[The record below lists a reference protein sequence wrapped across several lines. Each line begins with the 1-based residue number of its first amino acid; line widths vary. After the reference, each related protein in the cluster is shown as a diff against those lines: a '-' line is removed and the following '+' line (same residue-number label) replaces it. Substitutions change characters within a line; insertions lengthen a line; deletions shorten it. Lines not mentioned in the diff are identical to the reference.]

1 MPRLEV
7 ELTSSRPDGT
17 WTWRKAGARQPKGD
31 VDGTLVPAGS
41 KVGDV
46 LRVETEQMV
55 EGIEITSVLPA
66 KAARVDKFDRIEITR
81 PEPKE
86 LVSSQL
92 VAKGRKDDRGR
103 DRRPRGDGDRPRR
116 DNDRPRRDGDRP
128 SRDRP
133 AGERSERPDR
143 GPRRPDRAPAPERPR
158 PKRLRPLRTHRD
170 AVLESLAPE
179 LRPVA
184 EQVLKGGV
192 PAVRQAL
199 DEQNA
204 KSREAGLPEV
214 SGDEL
219 LGVAEKMVPQL
230 RRAEWRDRADAAL
243 KVIDELDLRDLRSV
257 VVAGAESA
265 RDDESRAVAAQLKDA
280 LGRRVEEEHA
290 AWLAELSELLDQ
302 ERVVR
307 ALRLSSRPPKA
318 GVPLPP
324 EMATRLAAQASAAL
338 TSDTLPDR
346 WGTVLDALSFSPVRT
361 AVNATSLPDPVP
373 DTVRDAVAAASDR
386 LPHIAAA
393 FGIDPATVPKSAKRR
408 GPLTQQR
415 RGSGGKPGGPAA
427 GGGAGRSA
435 GAAGKPKGDR
445 PKADKPDPTEPTPES
460 EVESIPVAEAT
471 VAEETTAAPVEAEAT
486 TTPEV
491 AVEPP
496 AEAATDA
503 VVEAETSG
511 SSSLEAE
518 APVADA
524 IEQHEAITDEPG
536 PETIADAAPEGPSD
550 PELS

>member
-17 WTWRKAGARQPKGD
+17 WTWRKVGARQPKGD
-31 VDGTLVPAGS
+31 MHGGLVPTGS

-55 EGIEITSVLPA
+55 DGIEITSVLPT
-66 KAARVDKFDRIEITR
+66 KAARADRFERIEITR

-116 DNDRPRRDGDRP
+116 DGDRPRRDGDGPGGARP
-128 SRDRP
+128 SGPRSDR
-133 AGERSERPDR
+133 SDRPDR
-143 GPRRPDRAPAPERPR
+143 GPRHPDRAPAPERPR

-199 DEQNA
+199 DEQNT
-204 KSREAGLPEV
+204 KSRAAGLPEV

-243 KVIDELDLRDLRSV
+243 KVIDDLDLRDLRSV

-265 RDDESRAVAAQLKDA
+265 RDDESRELAAQLKDA
-280 LGRRVEEEHA
+280 LGRRVEEEHS
-290 AWLAELSELLDQ
+290 AWLAELTELLDQ

-324 EMATRLAAQASAAL
+324 EMATRMATQASAAL
-338 TSDTLPDR
+338 TAETPPDR

-361 AVNATSLPDPVP
+361 VVNPTSLPDPVP
-373 DTVRDAVAAASDR
+373 DVVRDAVSAASDR

-393 FGIDPATVPKSAKRR
+393 FGIDPATVPKSVKRR
-408 GPLTQQR
+408 APLNQQR
-415 RGSGGKPGGPAA
+415 RTAGAKPGGAGAKP
-427 GGGAGRSA
+427 GGGGGRGAGQAEDRSSQ
-435 GAAGKPKGDR
+435 DR
-445 PKADKPDPTEPTPES
+445 EGRL
-460 EVESIPVAEAT
+460 EAR
-471 VAEETTAAPVEAEAT
+471 VRDGRVEA
-486 TTPEV
+486 
-491 AVEPP
+491 
-496 AEAATDA
+496 
-503 VVEAETSG
+503 
-511 SSSLEAE
+511 
-518 APVADA
+518 
-524 IEQHEAITDEPG
+524 
-536 PETIADAAPEGPSD
+536 
-550 PELS
+550 

>member
-1 MPRLEV
+1 MDAAL
-7 ELTSSRPDGT
+7 L
-17 WTWRKAGARQPKGD
+17 
-31 VDGTLVPAGS
+31 PAGS

-55 EGIEITSVLPA
+55 EGIEITSVLPP
-66 KAARVDKFDRIEITR
+66 KSPRVDKFERIEIAR

-116 DNDRPRRDGDRP
+116 DNDRPA
-128 SRDRP
+128 RDRP
-133 AGERSERPDR
+133 VGDRADRPDR

-158 PKRLRPLRTHRD
+158 PKRLRPQRTHRD
-170 AVLESLAPE
+170 AILESLAPE

-265 RDDESRAVAAQLKDA
+265 RDDESREVAAQLKEA

-324 EMATRLAAQASAAL
+324 EMAAKLAVQASAAM

-361 AVNATSLPDPVP
+361 AVTPASLPDPVP
-373 DTVRDAVAAASDR
+373 DVVRDAVAAASDR
-386 LPHIAAA
+386 LPHIATA

-415 RGSGGKPGGPAA
+415 RGPGGKPAGTGGRPA
-427 GGGAGRSA
+427 SQ
-435 GAAGKPKGDR
+435 GAAAPDQGDRKPKAKAG
-445 PKADKPDPTEPTPES
+445 PKAAAKPEEMPKPES
-460 EVESIPVAEAT
+460 APSDAAVDETPTVPVESAPEVVES
-471 VAEETTAAPVEAEAT
+471 APVESAPEAVDLVESV
-486 TTPEV
+486 PEV
-491 AVEPP
+491 ASVEPDP
-496 AEAATDA
+496 VEPDPVVADLLAEEAAIDA
-503 VVEAETSG
+503 LVEHETSG
-511 SSSLEAE
+511 AESLEVE

-524 IEQHEAITDEPG
+524 IEQHAPITDQPA
-536 PETIADAAPEGPSD
+536 PETVADSAPEEPNE